1 MDYDV
6 TQKVNGIKTDIS
18 KEDDE
23 IGGIDEYEDENLDFN
38 SNNNENE
45 NSSNN
50 KKDDDVKK
58 KLIKLMIVIAV
69 GMALLLIVLFLVS
82 KVNGGAKSYEQVEQI
97 MSDAAKSYFQDNKS
111 SLPIDETQV
120 VEIEVANLIAAEK
133 MKTLPEY
140 LGENTSCTGKVQVKK
155 VGNEYIYTPF
165 LSCGDKY
172 STKLLSSVIA
182 SDENLVGSGYGLYL
196 LNDSYVFRGEN
207 VNNYIKLDGETWR
220 IVKVN
225 GDKTITL
232 ILNKTKGSNYP
243 FDDRYNNTL
252 GYTSGVNNYSSSR
265 IKEQL
270 DQIYKTT
277 EKDDEYYM
285 LSLKD
290 KAHLTKF
297 DMCVGKMKPN
307 DTIHDNSIECSE
319 TISSNIGLLTVSD
332 YMNASIDPSC
342 NTPSSAACQNYNY
355 LADGNSYWLGTSNSE
370 NDSTAYRVVG
380 GVVKASITSEYLRI
394 RPVITMDANTLISKG
409 TGTEEDPYIIR

>member
-38 SNNNENE
+38 SNNENE
-45 NSSNN
+45 TSNNN

-58 KLIKLMIVIAV
+58 KLIKLMIIIAV

-82 KVNGGAKSYEQVEQI
+82 KLNSGTKSFEQVENI

-111 SLPIDETQV
+111 SLPTDETQV
-120 VEIEVANLIAAEK
+120 VEIEVANLIASEK
-133 MKTLPEY
+133 MKTLAEY
-140 LGENTSCTGKVQVKK
+140 LGEDTTCTGKVQVKK
-155 VGNEYIYTPF
+155 SGNDYVYTPF

-172 STKLLSSVIA
+172 STKLLASTIA
-182 SDENLVGSGYGLYL
+182 KDENLVGSGYGLYL

-207 VNNYIKLDGETWR
+207 VNNYLKLDGETWR

-232 ILNKTKGSNYP
+232 ILNKSKGSNYP

-252 GYTSGVNNYSSSR
+252 GYTSGINNYSSSR

-270 DQIYKTT
+270 DLIYKTT

-285 LSLKD
+285 LSEKD

-297 DMCVGKMKPN
+297 NMCTGKMGTKEG
-307 DTIHDNSIECSE
+307 IHDNSVECTE
-319 TISSNIGLLTVSD
+319 TIQSYIGLLTVSD

-342 NTPSSAACQNYNY
+342 NSTTAAACQNYNY
-355 LADGNSYWLGTSNSE
+355 LAEGNSYWLATSNSE
-370 NDSTAYRVVG
+370 NNSTAFSVVG
-380 GVVKASITSEYLRI
+380 GVIKANLTSEYLRI

-409 TGTEEDPYIIR
+409 TGTEEDPYLVR